1 MELNKKYPKSLT
13 GKQCLGPCYKKNTKI
28 IHPLYLFVV
37 SLSKSFCPV
46 AEHVIIEQNKKV
58 RAHVD
63 ECIEY
68 NESNITNLNLD
79 ILYPNL
85 DFNAANFLNIYYNI
99 KNFGEGIEWITQNT
113 QNTQLS
119 INTRERI
126 FNLIFEAFNKDID
139 IVEISDNRITDF
151 INLLI
156 KTKYNNSLSKLFKY
170 INIDNNFASIH
181 KYSYNIRDKTE
192 TDETIIIKTN
202 YILKNLITYDNISN
216 FITKNI
222 KSKLDSSVISSY
234 SEILINKFISFL
246 IDNIKKT
253 FLK

>member
-13 GKQCLGPCYKKNTKI
+13 GKQCVGPCYKKNTRI
-28 IHPLYLFVV
+28 IHPLYFHIV
-37 SLSKSFCPV
+37 SFDKSFCPV
-46 AEHVIIEQNKKV
+46 AEHIINHNNNNKKKS
-58 RAHVD
+58 HID

-68 NESNITNLNLD
+68 NNDDISNLHLD
-79 ILYPNL
+79 ILQPNF
-85 DFNAANFLNIYYNI
+85 DFNVPNFLNLYYNI
-99 KNFGEGIEWITQNT
+99 QNFSEGIEWISQNI
-113 QNTQLS
+113 QVS

-139 IVEISDNRITDF
+139 MFDISDNRIADF

-156 KTKYNNSLSKLFKY
+156 KTKYNNLLSKLFIY

-181 KYSYNIRDKTE
+181 KYSYNIRDIPE

-202 YILKNLITYDNISN
+202 YIIKNLITYNNISN

-222 KSKLDSSVISSY
+222 KSKIELSVITSY
-234 SEILINKFISFL
+234 SEILIEKFISFL

>member
-37 SLSKSFCPV
+37 SFDKPFCPV
-46 AEHVIIEQNKKV
+46 AEHFVVENNKKIK
-58 RAHVD
+58 AHVD

-68 NESNITNLNLD
+68 NENNIKNLNLD

-85 DFNAANFLNIYYNI
+85 GFNASNFLNIYYNI
-99 KNFGEGIEWITQNT
+99 NNFGEGIEWITQNT
-113 QNTQLS
+113 QTS

-139 IVEISDNRITDF
+139 IIEISDNRITDF
-151 INLLI
+151 ISLLI
-156 KTKYNNSLSKLFKY
+156 KTKYNDSLSKLFKY
-170 INIDNNFASIH
+170 INIDNNFASLH

-192 TDETIIIKTN
+192 TNETIIIKTN
-202 YILKNLITYDNISN
+202 YIIKNLITYDNISN

-222 KSKLDSSVISSY
+222 KSKIESSVILSY
-234 SEILINKFISFL
+234 SEILIDKFISFL